1 MAIQAQPGL
10 QRYVYYGLI
19 AALLAAGVIV
29 RSWGV
34 LVDTLD
40 LWADEAWWATLLESR
55 GIDEHGFRPIGYMW
69 LCRELLGF
77 GDPEVML
84 RLPSYLGG
92 IGALLFI
99 WKSAELLFRSRI
111 AVIFVLLL
119 AAVHPNLVAFAKEFK
134 PYSLEVFAYSM
145 LTYLAL
151 LAIRRGRAGIG
162 MPVAAISAF
171 PFSYPVVFL
180 YPALV
185 ILFAGRRLSGLLRLP
200 ALPLTLLV
208 IGVLWVL
215 FFLHLYLSDLLQ
227 VPQLRVLWGVKYA
240 VFPIDTGI
248 VGGLAWYAQKTWSLL
263 VLPGALHGV
272 HPALQ
277 SISGFAYLGGLVAL
291 LAARRYR
298 EVILLCM
305 PLAVAA
311 LANLLG
317 YWPYGAFRA
326 NLFLIPGA
334 LLVIG
339 HAIDWLAA
347 GRRTRIAAYGLLA
360 GVTVAAAA
368 ADSAVYRTKLVAH
381 WVAAPQLTAV
391 LDELDAR
398 RSERPDAWST
408 VLMADWHSWRAI
420 SYYLRRY
427 PGLKE
432 RIRLVRGP
440 LADTAA
446 LESQIALEIEQAQRS
461 GRDTR
466 LWLVVTNLDPHG
478 AIRASPIVMEY
489 TVSQREFP
497 TRDADYYPLLI
508 ELRIPAQSGAD
519 GGI

>member
-1 MAIQAQPGL
+1 MQRHLYVGL
-10 QRYVYYGLI
+10 VW
-19 AALLAAGVIV
+19 ALLAAGLIV

-40 LWADEAWWATLLESR
+40 LWADEAWWAMLLESR
-55 GIDEHGFRPIGYMW
+55 GLDEHGFRPIGYMW
-69 LCRELLGF
+69 LCRELLAL
-77 GDPEVML
+77 GDPEFVL

-92 IGALLFI
+92 LGALLFI
-99 WKSAELLFRSRI
+99 WKSAELLYRNRI
-111 AVIFVLLL
+111 AVIFVLLV
-119 AAVHPNLVAFAKEFK
+119 AVVHPNLIAFAKEFK

-151 LAIRRGRAGIG
+151 QAMRRARTGVGL
-162 MPVAAISAF
+162 PVAALSVA

-185 ILFAGRRLSGLLRLP
+185 TVFAGRRLAGLARLP
-200 ALPLTLLV
+200 APTLALLV
-208 IGVLWVL
+208 TGALAAL

-227 VPQLRVLWGVKYA
+227 VPQLRLLWGVKYG

-248 VGGLAWYAQKTWSLL
+248 VGGFAWYAQKTWSLL

-277 SISGFAYLGGLVAL
+277 SISGLAYLGGLVAL

-305 PLAVAA
+305 PLAAAA

-360 GVTVAAAA
+360 GVAVAAGAA
-368 ADSAVYRTKLVAH
+368 GSAVYRTKLVAH
-381 WVAAPQLTAV
+381 WAAAPQLTAV

-398 RSERPDAWST
+398 LPERPDSWPDV
-408 VLMADWHSWRAI
+408 VLADWHSWRVL
-420 SYYLRRY
+420 SYYLREY
-427 PGLKE
+427 PGLSE

-446 LESQIALEIEQAQRS
+446 LESQIAREIERARRA
-461 GRDTR
+461 GRGTR
-466 LWLVVTNLDPHG
+466 LWVVVTNLDPHD
-478 AIRASPIVMEY
+478 AIRASPVVKQHLAGE
-489 TVSQREFP
+489 REFH
-497 TRDADYYPLLI
+497 TQDVDYHPLLI

-519 GGI
+519 GEI